1 MAEATPKEDDLSLAF
16 VKKRLEVMNR
26 LNVFPYHASVREI
39 MVSPAYSCRVD
50 CSIREV
56 AKEMARRRISSAVVV
71 DGQGQVVGIITERD
85 ILVKVVSRD
94 TVDPARTPAAA
105 IMSAPAITISPKD
118 KVYRALSLLARYGIK
133 HLPVVEG
140 GKLVGIVTL
149 RHLLRLAHQEPLL
162 IIGKIELAQSAEELA
177 EVKAELPAMVA
188 NRLSAGISAV
198 DTMTMLSLIHQDLH
212 RRAFELALKEM
223 PEAPPV
229 PYCLFVTGSHGRG
242 EALLAPDQDHGLI
255 IADYPDAHYEKI
267 DGYFR
272 ELATKFG
279 QNLEKIGYPRCPGYI
294 MSENPLWRKR
304 YQEWLKQFLI
314 WLELASYH
322 TVRYLTLVFDAAPLM
337 GDFPLFFGLKRFF
350 LEKIQEYHNVIRQM
364 FEEEAGHKVPLG
376 MFNKFIVEK
385 EGPHK
390 GQLHLKRSGLIF
402 VVEAARVLSLKEGI
416 AEVSTLDR
424 IKALKERHLISAQ
437 DAEYAEHAFHILV
450 HYALQ
455 TQVQHWQKGEPISYW
470 LNPQELSAHDR
481 DMLRYAFQAIK
492 RLKDLVESA
501 FGYLIL

>member
-229 PYCLFVTGSHGRG
+229 PYCLFLTGSHGRG

-279 QNLEKIGYPRCPGYI
+279 QILEKIGYPRCPGYI

-416 AEVSTLDR
+416 AAVSTLDR

>member
-1 MAEATPKEDDLSLAF
+1 MAETTPKEDDLSLAF

-56 AKEMARRRISSAVVV
+56 AKEMARKRISSAVVV

-118 KVYRALSLLARYGIK
+118 KVYRALSLLARHGIK

-223 PEAPPV
+223 LEAPPV

-337 GDFPLFFGLKRFF
+337 GDSPLFFGLKRFF